1 MGCTVIIRLL
11 YPRQNGH
18 PHADCICIQDIL
30 DENVY
35 LSSVGLFTL
44 VVSKKI
50 WTNYMIQVYW
60 VVIVSNKDWTKNICW
75 VVSKTEWTSTCW
87 LKSVGLLKYMLLVSK
102 KIGWICM
109 VKFCWVVIVSNNDW
123 TTTSVG
129 LFSSIQENLDKF
141 IWSRSIGL

>member
-1 MGCTVIIRLL
+1 MIGLKHLLGCTVIIRLL

-60 VVIVSNKDWTKNICW
+60 VVIVSNKDWTK
-75 VVSKTEWTSTCW
+75 TF
-87 LKSVGLLKYMLLVSK
+87 VGLYPRRNGHPHADLNLLD
-102 KIGWICM
+102 C
-109 VKFCWVVIVSNNDW
+109 
-123 TTTSVG
+123 
-129 LFSSIQENLDKF
+129 
-141 IWSRSIGL
+141 